1 MSAFEL
7 NQEEARQL
15 LEVLERYYPSLKI
28 ELANT
33 DDRELRRALKVRETF
48 MREMIKRLREKL
60 LV

>member
-48 MREMIKRLREKL
+48 IEGER
-60 LV
+60 

>member
-1 MSAFEL
+1 MAAFEL

-33 DDRELRRALKVRETF
+33 DDRELRRALKAREVF
-48 MREMIKRLREKL
+48 MREMIVRLREKL
-60 LV
+60 R